1 MVGATTEEVRPVS
14 QEFWNTLVRLL
25 PFAVA
30 GAMVPSW
37 TKYVVILLG
46 SKRPITNGLAFVL
59 GNATF
64 RLLFGIVALALF
76 TVDRVDATIQDPPG
90 NQDNLYLIV
99 PAIALALLGIWLF
112 RKKPKRED
120 ELPKWLKA
128 LEGIKPRLAFGA
140 GFAMVA
146 LPGIQYVY
154 FLGGI
159 GVMHN
164 SGMSWAQVL
173 FVLVVFVAFLQLMLL
188 SPVIVFRLGGER
200 AERYMAS
207 FKVWLGK
214 NEFKVFAVIFLGFAG
229 FLFLKV
235 FGIL

>member
-1 MVGATTEEVRPVS
+1 MS
-14 QEFWNTLVRLL
+14 QEFWDTLVKLL

-37 TKYVVILLG
+37 TKYVIILLG
-46 SKRPITNGLAFVL
+46 SKRPITNGLAFIL

-64 RLLFGIVALALF
+64 RLIFGVAALALF
-76 TVDRVDATIQDPPG
+76 TVDRVDATIQNPPG

-99 PAIALALLGIWLF
+99 PAILLGLLGVWLF

-120 ELPKWLKA
+120 EMPKWLKA
-128 LEGIKPRLAFGA
+128 LEGIKPSLAFGA

-146 LPGIQYVY
+146 FPGIQYVY

-164 SGMSWAQVL
+164 SGMSTGQVL

-188 SPVIVFRLGGER
+188 SPVVIFRLGGER
-200 AERYMAS
+200 SEKAMET
-207 FKVWLGK
+207 FKGWLGR

-229 FLFLKV
+229 FLFLKG